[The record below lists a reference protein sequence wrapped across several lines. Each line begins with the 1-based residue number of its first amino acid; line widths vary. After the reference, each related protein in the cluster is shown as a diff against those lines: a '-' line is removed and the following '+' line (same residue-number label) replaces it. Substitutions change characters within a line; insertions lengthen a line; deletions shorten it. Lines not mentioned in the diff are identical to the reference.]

1 MFESLSQRL
10 GGVFDGLTG
19 RGVLKEED
27 VSLAMREIRIALLEA
42 DVALPVAKDFIEKV
56 KAEAVGE
63 KVLKSVKPGEQVIKI
78 VHDVLV
84 ETLSSGEGE
93 EELNL
98 NAKPPVPLLMVGL
111 QGSGKTTT
119 TAKLGKY
126 LNEKQRKKTL
136 MASLDTQRPAAQE
149 QLEILGQQIGVDTLE
164 IIKGQTP
171 VEITKRALETAK
183 LEGYDVVILD
193 TAGRLSI
200 NQELMDEV
208 AAVRDI
214 SNPAETLLV
223 VDAMTGQDAV
233 TTAENFNEQIGV
245 SGVVLTRIDGD
256 ARGGAALSMRAVTG
270 KPIKFM
276 GVGETTDALE
286 PFHPSRIADRILDMG
301 DIVSLVEKAAET
313 IDRDEAEKAAMKM
326 AKGNFDLD
334 DFASQLKQ
342 MRKMGGMSGLMGMLP
357 GMGKMKKMLGDNE
370 LDDSIIVKQEAIL
383 SSMTK
388 KERANPKLLN
398 ASRRKRIATGSGTD
412 VQDVNRLL
420 KQFQQMQSMM
430 KKMKKMGGGNLLK
443 GIGKMFAGGGGDMPD
458 MEDMAKQMGMD
469 PSTGMALPDPQTD
482 PAGLGPNPFAPGGPL
497 SNGVPGGGGM
507 PSPDMMEALGGG
519 LGGSMGGGRSTKKLN
534 KRKKKQLEKARKG
547 KK

>member
-1 MFESLSQRL
+1 MFENLSQRL
-10 GGVFDGLTG
+10 GGVFDSLTG

-27 VSLAMREIRIALLEA
+27 VQKAMREIRIALLEA

-56 KAEAVGE
+56 KDEAVGE
-63 KVLKSVKPGEQVIKI
+63 KVLKSVKPGEQVVKI

-84 ETLSSGEGE
+84 ETLTAGEDDE
-93 EELNL
+93 KINL
-98 NAKPPVPLLMVGL
+98 NAKPPVPILMVGL

-119 TAKLGKY
+119 SAKLGKY
-126 LNEKQRKKTL
+126 LTEKERKKTL

-171 VEITKRALETAK
+171 VEITKRALDEASK
-183 LEGYDVVILD
+183 GGYDVVILD

-214 SNPAETLLV
+214 STPAETLLV

-233 TTAENFNEQIGV
+233 VTAENFNEQIGV
-245 SGVVLTRIDGD
+245 TGVVLTRIDGD

-286 PFHPSRIADRILDMG
+286 PFYPSRIADRILDMG
-301 DIVSLVEKAAET
+301 DVVSLVEKAAET
-313 IDRDEAEKAAMKM
+313 IDREEAEKAAMKM
-326 AKGNFDLD
+326 AKGKFDLD
-334 DFASQLKQ
+334 DFAMQLKQ
-342 MRKMGGMSGLMGMLP
+342 MRKMGGMSGIMGMLP
-357 GMGKMKKMLGDNE
+357 GMGKIKKMIGDQD
-370 LDDSIIVKQEAIL
+370 LDDGIIVKQEAIL

-388 KERANPKLLN
+388 QERANPKVLN
-398 ASRRKRIATGSGTD
+398 ASRRKRIASGSGTD

-420 KQFQQMQSMM
+420 KQFQQMQSVM
-430 KKMKKMGGGNLLK
+430 KKMKKMGGGNLMK
-443 GIGKMFAGGGGDMPD
+443 GIGKMFTGGGMPD
-458 MEDMAKQMGMD
+458 MEDMAKQMGID
-469 PSTGMALPDPQTD
+469 PSTGMGLPDPKED

-497 SNGVPGGGGM
+497 SNGMPGGGM
-507 PSPDMMEALGGG
+507 PSPDMMDALGGG
-519 LGGSMGGGRSTKKLN
+519 MGGGRPKKLN
-534 KRKKKQLEKARKG
+534 KRKKAQLAKRQG
-547 KK
+547 KKKK